1 MSNDLYLTTIRQLQ
15 TAMLGCITLSD
26 LQGQILISLISAA
39 VASREG
45 QMSSHDERASTV
57 ATTDESGQKSWT
69 AKLATDVSDVAQA
82 TAELANIRLAKIVA
96 SRADAHAALALSEFV
111 VVFHESWQFVLQC
124 EVICRKMIVG
134 LRGVIV
140 GQVCSSHCA
149 SMLLLALLTPLAAVS
164 HRQSRSCKPF
174 IRRI

>member
-1 MSNDLYLTTIRQLQ
+1 MSNDVYLATIRQLQ

-26 LQGQILISLISAA
+26 LQGQVLLSLIRAA
-39 VASREG
+39 VASREVQTG
-45 QMSSHDERASTV
+45 AQEERASSV
-57 ATTDESGQKSWT
+57 AAVDESGQKSWSDNLT
-69 AKLATDVSDVAQA
+69 MDVSDVVQA

-140 GQVCSSHCA
+140 GQVRALHCPSEVSA
-149 SMLLLALLTPLAAVS
+149 ALADAIRHSPLLY
-164 HRQSRSCKPF
+164 
-174 IRRI
+174 